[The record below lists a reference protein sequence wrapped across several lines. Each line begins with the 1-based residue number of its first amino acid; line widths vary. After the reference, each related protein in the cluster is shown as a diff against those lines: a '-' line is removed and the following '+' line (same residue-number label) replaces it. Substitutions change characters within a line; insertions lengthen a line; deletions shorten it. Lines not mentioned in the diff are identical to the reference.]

1 MLETFP
7 EDVNRVRDFLR
18 SKNSKSVVQMLP
30 ESTATAQEA
39 ADTLSVALY
48 QIGKS
53 IVLGNESQT
62 IVAIVC
68 GDQKVDVNALSKEI
82 NIAELKPLKADDV
95 KKRVGFVI
103 GGVSPFSLPTSTII
117 IVDSRLH
124 NLGECYVAAGHPKAV
139 IKTSGKEIVD
149 LTGATVSL
157 ICVQ

>member
-7 EDVNRVRDFLR
+7 EGVNRVRDFLC
-18 SKNSKSVVQMLP
+18 SKNSKSIIQMLP

-39 ADTLSVALY
+39 ADVLGVALY

-53 IVLGNESQT
+53 IVLGNETDT

-68 GDQKVDVNALSKEI
+68 GNQKVDVNVLSETLNLF
-82 NIAELKPLKADDV
+82 NIKPLKANEV
-95 KKRVGFVI
+95 KERVDFVI

-117 IVDSRLH
+117 VVDYRLH

-157 ICVQ
+157 ICV